1 MQPTRAYH
9 HCFVHV
15 NLIQPLVC
23 QVIDGQQRLTTLV
36 MLLSY
41 LRAWSETQP
50 GLDSLAE
57 RVQRMLLIPADPLN
71 PASKSRW
78 GNQGLAWQLQLSSK
92 ALCVAGVLERL

>member
-1 MQPTRAYH
+1 MAGLSPSLLSGRLH
-9 HCFVHV
+9 
-15 NLIQPLVC
+15 LWC

-57 RVQRMLLIPADPLN
+57 RVQRMLFIPADPLN

-78 GNQGLAWQLQLSSK
+78 GNRGAAPQPQLSSK
-92 ALCVAGVLERL
+92 ALSVVVLHEQL